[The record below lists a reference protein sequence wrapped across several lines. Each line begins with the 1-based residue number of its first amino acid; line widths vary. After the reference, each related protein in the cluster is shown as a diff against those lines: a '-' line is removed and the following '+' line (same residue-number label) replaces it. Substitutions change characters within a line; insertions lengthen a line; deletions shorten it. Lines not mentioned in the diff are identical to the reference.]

1 MRILIDIGHP
11 AHVHMFKCIAREM
24 ISKGHKVLFTCRD
37 KEFEIRLLRD
47 LGFDYVNFGKKS
59 KGTFGKIWDLIR
71 FNYKEWRVARKYKP
85 DVFLSHGSITASH
98 VAWLLGKPSIAYEDT
113 FNMEQIK
120 LWEPFVS
127 VILTSDYD
135 HPLKSNK
142 VIKYPGYNELLY
154 LHPNRFSSNVSI
166 KKDLGVED
174 DEKYTIVRFV
184 SWEASHDRGHSGISL
199 ENKFKAI
206 EMFSKYGKV
215 FISSEGKL
223 PSELEKYRFP
233 LSASRMHDA
242 MAYASL
248 IFGESATMVSE
259 GVMLGVPSVYIDNT
273 GRYYTNDIESKY
285 GLCFNYTE
293 SAEDQISAINKGVE
307 ILSSNK
313 SYSSE
318 HSLLLKEK
326 IDCTAF
332 LTWFIENYPASREEA
347 MKADKEFWKGLCKG
361 NI

>member
-1 MRILIDIGHP
+1 MKVLIDIGHP
-11 AHVHMFKCIAREM
+11 AHVHMFKCFAHEM

-37 KEFEIRLLRD
+37 KEFEIRLLQD

-59 KGTFGKIWDLIR
+59 KGTLGKIWDLIR
-71 FNYKEWRVARKYKP
+71 FNYKEWKVARKFKP

-154 LHPNRFSSNVSI
+154 LHPNRFSSNASVRN
-166 KKDLGVED
+166 DLGVGD

-184 SWEASHDRGHSGISL
+184 SWEASHDRGHSGISI
-199 ENKFKAI
+199 ENKIKAI
-206 EMFSKYGKV
+206 ELFSKYGKV

-223 PSELEKYRFP
+223 PSELEMYRFP

-259 GVMLGVPSVYIDNT
+259 GIMLGVPGVYIDNT
-273 GRYYTNDIESKY
+273 GRYYTSDVEKKY

-318 HSLLLKEK
+318 HSLLLNEK

-332 LTWFIENYPASREEA
+332 LVWFIENYPESAKLTKEGG
-347 MKADKEFWKGLCKG
+347 KEFWERFR
-361 NI
+361 